1 MKRLL
6 SLLLLCACIV
16 AVLSGCTEI
25 PDAALVDSRLEPEV
39 SLPEPLPLLDRWKQD
54 TGTDGDEIRFS
65 AALFAQ
71 QAALSAAFSLEI
83 AVRDGH
89 LYLSGDLYEPAGYE
103 SSPDFRMDEVQMWTA
118 KNVDKETAAAILPR
132 LRSSG
137 CYLLKPG
144 DGSKHADRYAVC
156 ELDGVY
162 YFLSLYG
169 AENREVLRIHRADM
183 KEIGKG

>member
-25 PDAALVDSRLEPEV
+25 SDAA
-39 SLPEPLPLLDRWKQD
+39 PEPLPLLDRWKQD
-54 TGTDGDEIRFS
+54 TGTDGDEICFS

-71 QAALSAAFSLEI
+71 DAFLSAAFPLAV
-83 AVRDGH
+83 AVRDGR

-103 SSPDFRMDEVQMWTA
+103 SSPDFRMDETQMWTA

-144 DGSKHADRYAVC
+144 DGSKHSGRYAVC

-169 AENREVLRIHRADM
+169 AENREVLRIHCADV